1 MCRVVNGIPEDR
13 RHLLDR
19 GLTQVADRCQSVTAL
34 EVLEGEAMRVQAA
47 NAMAML
53 HLKYDAVLCPCV
65 PACAPP
71 VDKPVGDPVSA
82 LWNDWAPWTF
92 LFNLTRQPAISV
104 PVGVNAAGL
113 PRAVQIAAAL
123 YRDDIVLRAA
133 RALERAL

>member
-1 MCRVVNGIPEDR
+1 
-13 RHLLDR
+13 
-19 GLTQVADRCQSVTAL
+19 
-34 EVLEGEAMRVQAA
+34 
-47 NAMAML
+47 
-53 HLKYDAVLCPCV
+53 V
-65 PACAPP
+65 PSCAPP
-71 VDKPVGDPVSA
+71 VDKPIGDPVAA

-113 PRAVQIAAAL
+113 PRGVQIAAGL